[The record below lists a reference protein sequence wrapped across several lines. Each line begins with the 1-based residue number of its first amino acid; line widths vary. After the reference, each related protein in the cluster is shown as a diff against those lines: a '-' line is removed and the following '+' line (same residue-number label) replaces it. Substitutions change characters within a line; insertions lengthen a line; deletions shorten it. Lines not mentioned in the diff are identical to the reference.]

1 LAAAGRFTPR
11 LILPGIGPLPPPT
24 MPGIEGVESFQGQ
37 SCHTARWPHEPVSF
51 EGKRVAVIGTG
62 ATGVQ
67 TIQEVAKTAGRLTVF
82 QRTPNWCAPLHNSK
96 IDAEEMARIRTGYRE
111 MFKR

>member
-1 LAAAGRFTPR
+1 
-11 LILPGIGPLPPPT
+11 
-24 MPGIEGVESFQGQ
+24 MIEGVESFQGQ

-96 IDAEEMARIRTGYRE
+96 IDAEEMARIRTGYPRDVQTLPGDL
-111 MFKR
+111 RAASCTRRTRVAPSR